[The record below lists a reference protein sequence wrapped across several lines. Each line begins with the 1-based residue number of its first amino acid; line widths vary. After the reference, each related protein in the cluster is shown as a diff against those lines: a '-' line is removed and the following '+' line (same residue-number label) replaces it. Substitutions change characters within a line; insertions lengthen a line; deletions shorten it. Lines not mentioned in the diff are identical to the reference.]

1 LGTRG
6 LAPPSTPRPRGMYRR
21 RPRRRCRLPYLVN
34 SSSRSASFKS
44 LHNLGLGGKVANRSV
59 GRYFGGCGGV
69 GRRARDVSVSCGRP
83 FAKSRSSPARSA
95 WRNKPSFLVALSLTV
110 SFIFHV
116 MFFSALVL
124 SLLSFF
130 TPSPPP
136 RYVGTWRQEAH
147 AESALAKTLV
157 RRHARTG
164 SSLGPRPR
172 RERCPSRCPARRVAM
187 VDQTMTKTVLAVDQT
202 MTKTVLAVYYC
213 CPTKMPY
220 LMRVLLH

>member
-1 LGTRG
+1 MGMRLHVIRHFCEISSQADGMRFRRLIIIPACRTSKSRPRRLARCLPRPPQLRDRCRHLRTCHGANSSKAVPRALGTRG

-130 TPSPPP
+130 TPPLP
-136 RYVGTWRQEAH
+136 V
-147 AESALAKTLV
+147 
-157 RRHARTG
+157 
-164 SSLGPRPR
+164 
-172 RERCPSRCPARRVAM
+172 M
-187 VDQTMTKTVLAVDQT
+187 
-202 MTKTVLAVYYC
+202 
-213 CPTKMPY
+213 
-220 LMRVLLH
+220 

>member
-1 LGTRG
+1 MLCF
-6 LAPPSTPRPRGMYRR
+6 LAP
-21 RPRRRCRLPYLVN
+21 L
-34 SSSRSASFKS
+34 SSLF
-44 LHNLGLGGKVANRSV
+44 
-59 GRYFGGCGGV
+59 F
-69 GRRARDVSVSCGRP
+69 
-83 FAKSRSSPARSA
+83 
-95 WRNKPSFLVALSLTV
+95 LSL
-110 SFIFHV
+110 
-116 MFFSALVL
+116 
-124 SLLSFF
+124 
-130 TPSPPP
+130 PPPPP